1 MKAYIGYWNGGH
13 FTISTSSLEGSKEV
27 ELDGPEYTR
36 LHNAQKQADKLQKEL
51 ASMFY
56 GRPVR

>member
-1 MKAYIGYWNGGH
+1 MKAYITYWNGGH
-13 FTISTSSLEGSKEV
+13 FTIGTEAFDGTKELD
-27 ELDGPEYTR
+27 LDGPEYTR
-36 LHNAQKQADKLQKEL
+36 LHNAQKQADKLQREL